1 MVFHTLDPKPH
12 EQRVILVPANY
23 DAPVQLITVKASYEN
38 YNTAIAAQWGDVI
51 SVRLPAILA
60 AAKPTGL
67 HVDLW
72 IDGEGLLVHHP
83 NLNARASALAG
94 RVIAGDVLVMC
105 TRNGSSVTMPQAI
118 ETAVMQAISP
128 EDGKPIVELR

>member
-23 DAPVQLITVKASYEN
+23 DAPVQLMTVQAGYEN
-38 YNTAIAAQWGDVI
+38 YNAAIAARWGDVV

-72 IDGEGLLVHHP
+72 IDDEGMLVNSP

-94 RVIAGDVLVMC
+94 RVIAGDALVMC

-118 ETAVMQAISP
+118 EAAVMQAISP